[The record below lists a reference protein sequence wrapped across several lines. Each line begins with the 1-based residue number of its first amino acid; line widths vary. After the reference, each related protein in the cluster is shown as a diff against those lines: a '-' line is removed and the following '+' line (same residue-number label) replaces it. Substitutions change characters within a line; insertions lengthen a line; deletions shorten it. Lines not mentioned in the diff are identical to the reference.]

1 VGERLAA
8 TRVCA
13 QPAVIDALPAP
24 VVRLAPDE
32 ALVLGAAADVAD
44 PHAIVFRDAGWWAI
58 RTDEAGAAAIA
69 ERHCAWP
76 LPPER
81 PAVARGG
88 IAGLPGTIWLAG
100 DGTALILVPAPYGAE
115 LEERLQ

>member
-1 VGERLAA
+1 VGERVVA

-13 QPAVIDALPAP
+13 EPAVIDGLAGE
-24 VVRLAPDE
+24 VIRLAPDE
-32 ALVLGAAADVAD
+32 ALAFDPVGDLAD

-76 LPPER
+76 LPRER
-81 PAVARGG
+81 PAAARGG

-115 LEERLQ
+115 LEERLR